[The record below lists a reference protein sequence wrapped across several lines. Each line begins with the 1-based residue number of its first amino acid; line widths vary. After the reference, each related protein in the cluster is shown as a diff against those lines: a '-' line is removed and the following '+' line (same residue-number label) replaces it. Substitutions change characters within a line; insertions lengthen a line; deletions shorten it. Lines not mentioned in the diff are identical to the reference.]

1 MGKVSV
7 QVSSKVNKQ
16 QHPNMRC
23 TRCQRKFR
31 DRKALLCHMN
41 HPYGA
46 CYSHFQEVADLSDE
60 LERYKNRPA
69 QKVHQNIVQS
79 MDFDNDMDV
88 DARFTEY
95 DDLGENDLS
104 MDNSGLIVDEYEG
117 AAEEYG
123 TGTTFM
129 DEFDCD
135 QYAGE
140 RINNLYYPFASR
152 DEWELAAFLLRS
164 DLSMASIDSLLSLNL
179 VSFICNFDRTYSYL
193 CPAQVKGLN
202 LSFGNAKKLRGLAE
216 LLPKGPVW
224 QCKVWKTVY
233 PTKKKLTLFYRD
245 PLECI
250 QSILHSPLMKDHI
263 KFKPLRIFES
273 ASRAMRIYTEWLSGN
288 AAWSMQVSPL
298 HQSVSFP
305 LLHSCRANY
314 LMGPLSLGLSYHPTK
329 PIYLQ

>member
-1 MGKVSV
+1 
-7 QVSSKVNKQ
+7 
-16 QHPNMRC
+16 MRC

-41 HPYGA
+41 HPFGA
-46 CYSHFQEVADLSDE
+46 CYNHFQEVADLADE
-60 LERYKNRPA
+60 LERYKNRPT
-69 QKVHQNIVQS
+69 QNVHNNVQP
-79 MDFDNDMDV
+79 MDLRTDMDV
-88 DARFTEY
+88 DTMFTEH
-95 DDLGENDLS
+95 DGSGEIDWS
-104 MDNSGLIVDEYEG
+104 MDDREPFVDEYEG
-117 AAEEYG
+117 AAKDYG

-129 DEFDCD
+129 DEFDRD

-140 RINNLYYPFASR
+140 RIKNLYYPFASR
-152 DEWELAAFLLRS
+152 DEWEFAAFLLRS

-179 VSFICNFDRTYSYL
+179 VSSTCNFDHTKYSYL
-193 CPAQVKGLN
+193 CSAQVKSLK
-202 LSFGNAKKLRGLAE
+202 LSFGTARKLRGLAE

-250 QSILHSPLMKDHI
+250 QSILHNPLMKDHI

-288 AAWSMQVSPL
+288 AAWSIQVSPL
-298 HQSVSFP
+298 HRSMSIPF
-305 LLHSCRANY
+305 LHSCRANY
-314 LMGPLSLGLSYHPTK
+314 LMGQLSLGLSYRLTR
-329 PIYLQ
+329 PIYLR